1 MMDYAQNELNFRYR
15 QLFLIYHF
23 TFFGI
28 YSENVNFYFL
38 RTFEQPEKNP
48 RPYTRQLFSITAF
61 IIVAVIGVFV
71 FLNTGDNSFDQT
83 KYNRG
88 ITEFTENENIALR
101 IYSLIEDEHTG
112 NLPILIEETG
122 IANWKRNIEIIDGLN
137 AMENLPEELRNQ
149 NLILLDY
156 CSLRLAAYEL
166 ISRAVEEKSS
176 HYDNRIKLT
185 HQQIEELMDEM
196 EDQAVVMGKE

>member
-1 MMDYAQNELNFRYR
+1 M
-15 QLFLIYHF
+15 
-23 TFFGI
+23 
-28 YSENVNFYFL
+28 

-48 RPYTRQLFSITAF
+48 RPYIRQLFSITAF
-61 IIVAVIGVFV
+61 IIVVVIGVFV
-71 FLNTGDNSFDQT
+71 FLNAGSSSFDQI
-83 KYNRG
+83 KYNQG

-101 IYSLIEDEHTG
+101 IYSLIEDEQTG

-122 IANWKRNIEIIDGLN
+122 IANWKKNIEIIDRLN
-137 AMENLPEELRNQ
+137 AMENLPEELKYQ

-166 ISRAVEEKSS
+166 IGRAVEEKTS
-176 HYDNRIKLT
+176 HYDNRIKIT
-185 HQQIEELMDEM
+185 HKQIEELMEEM

>member
-1 MMDYAQNELNFRYR
+1 VTT
-15 QLFLIYHF
+15 LIS
-23 TFFGI
+23 I
-28 YSENVNFYFL
+28 FL

-61 IIVAVIGVFV
+61 IIVVVIGVFV
-71 FLNTGDNSFDQT
+71 FLNTGRNSFDQI

-101 IYSLIEDEHTG
+101 IYSLIEDEQTG

-122 IANWKRNIEIIDGLN
+122 IANWKRNIEIIDRLN
-137 AMENLPEELRNQ
+137 DMENLPEELRYQ

-166 ISRAVEEKSS
+166 ISRAVEEESS